1 MPLGVAQL
9 PPIGTPLR
17 LLEAV
22 TVTVAEH
29 VHCPDLQD
37 LLIAMLALASGTAA
51 GAGDGLGDGLGLGLG
66 IGVGMVTV
74 RPNWPRLP

>member
-1 MPLGVAQL
+1 MPLGVVQL
-9 PPIGTPLR
+9 PPIAKLLT

-37 LLIAMLALASGTAA
+37 LLIAMLALASGRAA
-51 GAGDGLGDGLGLGLG
+51 GAGLGDGLGLGLG